1 MTYMNTRTLT
11 LRISEELMTELD
23 QEAHERVLSIS
34 EVVRDRLRRSGPA
47 ESPQMVPADFD
58 EAEDDLVMR
67 CPHPK
72 DKQTNVVGG
81 KKCMVCKAFL

>member
-1 MTYMNTRTLT
+1 
-11 LRISEELMTELD
+11 
-23 QEAHERVLSIS
+23 
-34 EVVRDRLRRSGPA
+34 
-47 ESPQMVPADFD
+47 MVPADFD